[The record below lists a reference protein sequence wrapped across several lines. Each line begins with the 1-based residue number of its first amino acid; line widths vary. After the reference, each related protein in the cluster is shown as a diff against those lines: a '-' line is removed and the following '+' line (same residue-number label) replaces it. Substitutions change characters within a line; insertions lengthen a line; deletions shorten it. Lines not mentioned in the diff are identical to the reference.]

1 MAKDQWWGNMRLRTS
16 FFIRQLWLERFCA
29 VLKRAC
35 HYVFLQLVV
44 FTVVS
49 HLFRWNIDQLQEL
62 WELVTSQIVTH
73 YTMTFI
79 LFSWEHVF
87 LEFLTWLIYM
97 FWPQCS
103 NGEQLSLQQKKIQDS
118 MSVPSSGEQ
127 LSVQQETRLYI
138 SSDFLLDGCN
148 HNTLCVI
155 MITTAIMERE
165 TLSVKNLVMKWP
177 RTP

>member
-1 MAKDQWWGNMRLRTS
+1 MGQHEAKDIFFHQAIVIREILCCAQNSLSLCFFTTSCVHSGLTPLSLKHWSIARALRVSYESNRDSLHNDIYPFLMRTCVPR
-16 FFIRQLWLERFCA
+16 
-29 VLKRAC
+29 
-35 HYVFLQLVV
+35 
-44 FTVVS
+44 VS
-49 HLFRWNIDQLQEL
+49 DMIN
-62 WELVTSQIVTH
+62 
-73 YTMTFI
+73 
-79 LFSWEHVF
+79 
-87 LEFLTWLIYM
+87 YM

-155 MITTAIMERE
+155 MITTAIMERVGYE
-165 TLSVKNLVMKWP
+165 MTKVY
-177 RTP
+177 

>member
-1 MAKDQWWGNMRLRTS
+1 
-16 FFIRQLWLERFCA
+16 
-29 VLKRAC
+29 
-35 HYVFLQLVV
+35 
-44 FTVVS
+44 
-49 HLFRWNIDQLQEL
+49 
-62 WELVTSQIVTH
+62 
-73 YTMTFI
+73 
-79 LFSWEHVF
+79 
-87 LEFLTWLIYM
+87 
-97 FWPQCS
+97 
-103 NGEQLSLQQKKIQDS
+103 